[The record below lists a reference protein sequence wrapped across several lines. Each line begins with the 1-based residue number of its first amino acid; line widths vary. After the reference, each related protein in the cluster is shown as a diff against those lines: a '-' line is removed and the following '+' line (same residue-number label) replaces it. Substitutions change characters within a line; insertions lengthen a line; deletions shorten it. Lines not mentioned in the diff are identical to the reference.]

1 MKVTYQD
8 LKESTTIKTY
18 IQKAD
23 ESLLALGYTEH
34 SFAHVTKVAE
44 LAAHILA
51 VLEYDEREIELARM
65 AGYLHDIATY
75 STGISQ
81 EHARRGSEMARQIL
95 RSMDLF
101 SKEETDKIC
110 TAILLH
116 SDKRTVHGAL
126 DEVLK
131 DADVMQHCM
140 FDPGYVSKKEKERFE
155 KLCREFGLGSL

>member
-1 MKVTYQD
+1 MNTGIRIDRIEAVRDRVSIILEQVPD
-8 LKESTTIKTY
+8 GSMR
-18 IQKAD
+18 AD
-23 ESLLALGYTEH
+23 GYVHIFGVAQSCAMIALRRGEN
-34 SFAHVTKVAE
+34 VE
-44 LAAHILA
+44 LSVI
-51 VLEYDEREIELARM
+51 